1 MRGKNFANG
10 GRVKVGVFNE
20 NQLRNKEDKKAV
32 EKAQKETG
40 LNYTDTKIIKK
51 AGQKFLEVYLIPN
64 EEYYNSSKFNKGGG
78 IDDDNKNKTNLM
90 EAQIKFMALYEEE
103 NQSRENL
110 ANISQKK
117 DPTSNNNPV
126 GGKSRKNKGKGKG
139 KTKRNTK
146 RKFRNVS
153 SK

>member
-1 MRGKNFANG
+1 
-10 GRVKVGVFNE
+10 
-20 NQLRNKEDKKAV
+20 
-32 EKAQKETG
+32 
-40 LNYTDTKIIKK
+40 
-51 AGQKFLEVYLIPN
+51 
-64 EEYYNSSKFNKGGG
+64 
-78 IDDDNKNKTNLM
+78 
-90 EAQIKFMALYEEE
+90 MALYKEEK
-103 NQSRENL
+103 QSRENL
-110 ANISQKK
+110 ANTSQKK

>member
-1 MRGKNFANG
+1 MEDDKSNEPITIAEENQDSTLNKEPQKNVTTNATSNNNSTEDSDKLKNAWEKWWVAFINHDKSING
-10 GRVKVGVFNE
+10 G
-20 NQLRNKEDKKAV
+20 
-32 EKAQKETG
+32 
-40 LNYTDTKIIKK
+40 
-51 AGQKFLEVYLIPN
+51 
-64 EEYYNSSKFNKGGG
+64 
-78 IDDDNKNKTNLM
+78 DDNKKKQID
-90 EAQIKFMALYEEE
+90 AQINFMDLYKEEK
-103 NQSRENL
+103 QSRENL
-110 ANISQKK
+110 ANTSQKK